1 MDVTAPDSYRFIVC
15 DDTSVLGSGQGGF
28 ARTAVDPPQLLATI
42 EDRLNIASMSKT
54 LTAAAVLSTLQAKNL
69 SVDTLIAGF
78 LPSSWT
84 LHPVVKT
91 LTFRDFLTHRTGFN
105 EATDRSDYEGIKL
118 SLQQGPPNPAK
129 AAWDYRNINFATF
142 RVILPYLNSY
152 DRFTKQVKLIIL
164 STAKPDQVLADGYIN
179 IVNKRVLE
187 PSGVPA
193 AACDSKTLTPASTSG
208 PGGRPAPVSA
218 KLPVL
223 LYEYQNPTVKG
234 LDLGDRTLI
243 CGAEGWS
250 LSVVDYAKF
259 LQTLLFT
266 EIIMSEKYRGY
277 MLMGGALEYKG
288 LGMNMDSPLAGGNV
302 YSHGAWIPWGKAQV
316 AGWYLYFENTKL
328 VVVALSNAGHKP
340 DWANWYDSVKQAY
353 VQTYGQ

>member
-1 MDVTAPDSYRFIVC
+1 M
-15 DDTSVLGSGQGGF
+15 
-28 ARTAVDPPQLLATI
+28 
-42 EDRLNIASMSKT
+42 
-54 LTAAAVLSTLQAKNL
+54 
-69 SVDTLIAGF
+69 
-78 LPSSWT
+78 
-84 LHPVVKT
+84 
-91 LTFRDFLTHRTGFN
+91 
-105 EATDRSDYEGIKL
+105 
-118 SLQQGPPNPAK
+118 
-129 AAWDYRNINFATF
+129 
-142 RVILPYLNSY
+142 
-152 DRFTKQVKLIIL
+152 
-164 STAKPDQVLADGYIN
+164 
-179 IVNKRVLE
+179 
-187 PSGVPA
+187 
-193 AACDSKTLTPASTSG
+193 
-208 PGGRPAPVSA
+208 SA

-277 MLMGGALEYKG
+277 MLLGGPLEYKG
-288 LGMNMDSPLAGGNV
+288 SGMNMDNPLAGGNV

-328 VVVALSNAGHKP
+328 IVVVLSNAGHKP

-353 VQTYGQ
+353 VQTYG